1 MDPKLKE
8 QKQMKKVIFKS
19 QKHGQ
24 GNIGMDSDSE
34 RMSEPKDSMPSTPSF
49 PLEDAFVPEDDPL
62 LGSVSKFVQ
71 ITPNNLDVE
80 WNGDGS
86 VPGPQKLPVRRQVK
100 REDTDGNNNNLSYT
114 EFSTHPESQPFVKPD
129 LEPTLPVIEWDAS
142 GNNNNMVEGELM
154 FDYEDMEFEPQTY
167 FSLTELLTTDDS
179 GQCDGYG
186 DDKDA
191 SGNTENPN
199 PQVDTTEQCSAF
211 LYDNTIPCQI
221 CMHVEPGPDLTC
233 QTCAMTI
240 HSHCSP
246 WEEESTCTGGSWR
259 CGRCREWL

>member
-1 MDPKLKE
+1 MDPILKE
-8 QKQMKKVIFKS
+8 QKQMKQVFFRR

-34 RMSEPKDSMPSTPSF
+34 RMSEPKDSMPSTPSLPF
-49 PLEDAFVPEDDPL
+49 EDTFVPEDDPL
-62 LGSVSKFVQ
+62 LVSVSKVEQ

-86 VPGPQKLPVRRQVK
+86 VPGPQKLQVRRQVK
-100 REDTDGNNNNLSYT
+100 REDTDGNNNLSYT
-114 EFSTHPESQPFVKPD
+114 EFSMHPEIMPFVKPEI
-129 LEPTLPVIEWDAS
+129 EPTFPVMELDAS
-142 GNNNNMVEGELM
+142 GNNNSMVEGELM

-186 DDKDA
+186 ADKDA
-191 SGNTENPN
+191 SGNRDNPN
-199 PQVDTTEQCSAF
+199 PQVEAIEQSTSF
-211 LYDNTIPCQI
+211 LYDNTITCQI
-221 CMHVEPGPDLTC
+221 CMQVDPGPDLTC
-233 QTCAMTI
+233 QTCTMTI

-246 WEEESTCTGGSWR
+246 WEEESTCTEGSWR